1 MKKTLAL
8 MAITACCAVPAL
20 AAPGSVA
27 PESGTLYTS
36 GTQTTTE
43 GVALGKDMTFGSL
56 SSSVIPGDSIPYGG
70 NFYASSYT
78 ISLWLDSSSLSTG
91 SQTALFG
98 YFGSRPTDS
107 YGANSLYLAADG
119 KLGMGD
125 GALTTSTGAFSQ
137 SRGDLSESAISLTG
151 GLLNIALSVTGG
163 NGNQAV
169 DVYVNGDFFDSLSYN
184 GNMNGN
190 QSSVTSWINPNLTW
204 GEIQWTNEALAEDRI
219 AGFAGQTPVARK
231 YNDRIITRHDIT
243 LRAFSATRR
252 AYALNVETM
261 KNHAA
266 RMEDLKHMICMTP
279 TEKKI
284 VLK

>member
-1 MKKTLAL
+1 
-8 MAITACCAVPAL
+8 MAMTACCAVPAL

-163 NGNQAV
+163 NGNQTV

-219 AGFAGQTPVARK
+219 AGFAGLQVPEPA
-231 YNDRIITRHDIT
+231 
-243 LRAFSATRR
+243 SASLGSLGLAVLMMRR
-252 AYALNVETM
+252 
-261 KNHAA
+261 
-266 RMEDLKHMICMTP
+266 RRS
-279 TEKKI
+279 
-284 VLK
+284 